1 MPKEKETVFTDEE
14 MGQLAEVQNGYG
26 NLQTQMGSTRMQ
38 KLGLE
43 AQMNKIEDM
52 EIQLADDLTQL
63 NSKESELAQVLNDKY
78 GPGQLDPETGVF
90 TPSEVNK
97 EPSA

>member
-1 MPKEKETVFTDEE
+1 MPKEKEIVFTDEE
-14 MGQLAEVQNGYG
+14 MGQLAEVQNGYS
-26 NLQTQMGSTRMQ
+26 NLQNQMGQTRMQ

-43 AQMNKIEDM
+43 AQLNKVEET
-52 EIQLADDLTQL
+52 EIQLADDLVQL
-63 NSKESELAQVLNDKY
+63 NSKESELASTLNEKY

-97 EPSA
+97 EPSE